1 MPTRKPKADEVDE
14 VEQDEVVAEE
24 VDRGPGPD
32 QAVTVYSKWKAD
44 R

>member
-1 MPTRKPKADEVDE
+1 MMPTRKSKADEVEE
-14 VEQDEVVAEE
+14 VEHDEAPE